1 MRQTNQSSNNT
12 SFHGH
17 TVLATMDQL
26 VKVCGEPQY
35 DGSGDDKVQYEWDME
50 TEDGRVFTI
59 YDWKEYRYFR
69 NDEVIKWHIGAHD
82 GYTAACGQSELE
94 EAIAGLDC

>member
-1 MRQTNQSSNNT
+1 MRQTVQSSNMT

-17 TVLATMDQL
+17 TVRATVEQISQI
-26 VKVCGEPQY
+26 CGSPLY
-35 DGSGDDKVQYEWDME
+35 VGSPDEKVQYDWVME
-50 TEDGRVFTI
+50 TEDGKVFTI
-59 YDWKEYRYFR
+59 YDWKEYREIHE
-69 NDEVIKWHIGAHD
+69 DEVIEWHIGAHD